1 MRQYANVSGFAM
13 ATQARAV
20 SDSFLL
26 GRTTVTVDYRNY
38 QIEIAPAR

>member
-1 MRQYANVSGFAM
+1 M

-26 GRTTVTVDYRNY
+26 GRTIVTIEYRDY
-38 QIEIAPAR
+38 QIQLRSAN